1 MRLCI
6 REEIAK
12 NITDIKTSILDELK
26 ALLIQLIRS
35 KRKDVEGD
43 RVSIESRGILLIL
56 KDQMAE
62 TQKDQGSNTHPGPAV
77 SGTKH

>member
-43 RVSIESRGILLIL
+43 RASIESRGILLIL
-56 KDQMAE
+56 KD
-62 TQKDQGSNTHPGPAV
+62 
-77 SGTKH
+77 